1 MIFKNKKLRTCLSI
15 LNMFKFIMESVK
27 LKAKM
32 SSQKQDNTLVHISAM
47 TKRIDKSPFNNETRT
62 VNKRGYNPLVNISA
76 MAEWT
81 DKSPFNNET
90 RTLNK
95 QGHYDPSVN
104 TYGMFKWTDKS
115 PFNNETKT
123 SKKTTVSNSVIN

>member
-1 MIFKNKKLRTCLSI
+1 MIFKNQKLRTCLSI
-15 LNMFKFIMESVK
+15 LNMPKFIMESVK

-62 VNKRGYNPLVNISA
+62 
-76 MAEWT
+76 
-81 DKSPFNNET
+81 
-90 RTLNK
+90 LNK

-115 PFNNETKT
+115 PFNNKTKT
-123 SKKTTVSNSVIN
+123 VNDAVSNSFINQYY